1 MKKKY
6 YTSKNLIGL
15 GLVFHITPANIP
27 TNFVYSLIFGLLT
40 GNSNILKVPSKKF
53 KEIDIICNVLKKII
67 KKMKFLKI
75 KFQLFNIKTMTLS
88 LKKYHLLVMLELFGE
103 ETRQ

>member
-15 GLVFHITPANIP
+15 GPSSFILLQQIFL
-27 TNFVYSLIFGLLT
+27 LILLIHLFFGLLT

-67 KKMKFLKI
+67 KK
-75 KFQLFNIKTMTLS
+75 
-88 LKKYHLLVMLELFGE
+88 
-103 ETRQ
+103 